1 MKITV
6 EFTQT
11 CDLGVRQILQLI
23 QQRTNLILYLIGYVP
38 IVLILLT
45 ELLRIYSDHIQSF
58 AQLLN
63 VGLRQAIHRIQK
75 ACIRIYIQL
84 QRCKSNSRH
93 RAFVQLIQQRCQL
106 VIFLE
111 ITVCDGFVRHL
122 LLPEA
127 GEITVEEF
135 LALCVAGP
143 LFGEFLHLSARVCV
157 YILVRID
164 RIDQPVYLQC
174 IDILYCRLLCLNR
187 FRMIQ
192 LPDEMLSVA
201 VCIQNVM
208 VNVKSF
214 KEAVRALLHLAA
226 AHLLVGKRLCK
237 VGQRVIDP
245 LYKFLTNAL
254 LAAVLCLQYILAI
267 FQPIDN
273 HLAASRLGCERKSAV
288 GAHNL
293 TLYVLQTVIFILQ
306 ELLQILVHRQNA
318 AVDTGTGQIRGCVFV
333 RIKVQLFRHVG
344 KVDSFTFSVLN
355 LILHRVHVILIAAQP
370 SYKLLTTVGSTDII
384 MFRRSMYL
392 FLGNDMSIG
401 EVFLSNFRVILLF
414 PADEALMGFA
424 LQTLVQFQRS
434 LLCIFSNFAA
444 RRLRILITLAF
455 QKSIRSLRDSICHLM
470 KVFAD
475 QGIYELFTLK
485 QLVVIIESGNA
496 IHQCIILLG
505 LRDGGSGLRQIVD
518 LLQCAHHI
526 VFTVAA
532 EELHQRIVR
541 RAFGFKISLVLV
553 FTVGELH
560 LMATVGGDIERTSAH
575 HVLEIAAGRIVHL
588 LRSDASSVRL
598 VECDLVQISA
608 ESVCLK
614 SRGNGFIRGTVCI
627 ERTALGIILVR
638 GPIGT
643 VEHNERLPVYNILH
657 TLGGVQIEHLVRGGY
672 AAERISDSSG
682 DGCTGNAREL
692 VLQLSDHSGVHR
704 MEYGLARVRIVQVC
718 IGVEQN
724 LGIALSRI
732 QRSAAY
738 NILQV
743 CALGRIEHLAVHLA
757 EGRIFQA
764 LPLQLLQSIRVETVV
779 SLIDNRLE
787 YRVGDLL
794 RHILI
799 EKSPHTRSRHT
810 RLLTFGNQLVHLIKR
825 VVLHN
830 TVAQRIDAVRI
841 AQHHA
846 FQRTMAGSHTAHLA
860 FLQDQTDDNAVS
872 HKLTSAV
879 SRNPDCGEVA
889 SFVGIINLERQNIF
903 LCKLL
908 DSQIVFVRFIAV
920 YLMINGSNKSAFQ
933 THLYRR

>member
-1 MKITV
+1 M
-6 EFTQT
+6 
-11 CDLGVRQILQLI
+11 
-23 QQRTNLILYLIGYVP
+23 
-38 IVLILLT
+38 
-45 ELLRIYSDHIQSF
+45 
-58 AQLLN
+58 
-63 VGLRQAIHRIQK
+63 
-75 ACIRIYIQL
+75 
-84 QRCKSNSRH
+84 
-93 RAFVQLIQQRCQL
+93 
-106 VIFLE
+106 
-111 ITVCDGFVRHL
+111 
-122 LLPEA
+122 
-127 GEITVEEF
+127 
-135 LALCVAGP
+135 
-143 LFGEFLHLSARVCV
+143 
-157 YILVRID
+157 
-164 RIDQPVYLQC
+164 
-174 IDILYCRLLCLNR
+174 
-187 FRMIQ
+187 
-192 LPDEMLSVA
+192 
-201 VCIQNVM
+201 
-208 VNVKSF
+208 
-214 KEAVRALLHLAA
+214 
-226 AHLLVGKRLCK
+226 
-237 VGQRVIDP
+237 
-245 LYKFLTNAL
+245 
-254 LAAVLCLQYILAI
+254 LCLQCILAI

-306 ELLQILVHRQNA
+306 EILPILVHRQNA
-318 AVDTGTGQIRGCVFV
+318 AVDTGIGQILGCVFV
-333 RIKVQLFRHVG
+333 RIEIQLLRHCGRVEFI
-344 KVDSFTFSVLN
+344 VYTVLN
-355 LILHRVHVILIAAQP
+355 LILHRAHVILIAAQP

-401 EVFLSNFRVILLF
+401 EVFLSNFIVILLLNFSVIRISNFRVSLLSNFRVILLF

-444 RRLRILITLAF
+444 RLLRILITLAF

-475 QGIYELFTLK
+475 RGIYELFTLK
-485 QLVVIIESGNA
+485 QLVVIIESGND

-518 LLQCAHHI
+518 PLQCAHHV
-526 VFTVAA
+526 VFTVTA

-575 HVLEIAAGRIVHL
+575 HVLEIAAGRIVQL
-588 LRSDASSVRL
+588 LRSDASAVRL

-638 GPIGT
+638 GPIGA
-643 VEHNERLPVYNILH
+643 VEHNERLSVYNILH

-692 VLQLSDHSGVHR
+692 ALQLSDHSGVHR

-724 LGIALSRI
+724 LGIALSCI

-738 NILQV
+738 NILQI

-810 RLLTFGNQLVHLIKR
+810 RLLPFGNQLVHLIKR

-889 SFVGIINLERQNIF
+889 SLVGIINLERQNIF

-908 DSQIVFVRFIAV
+908 DSQIVFVRFIAA